1 MTTINNLTI
10 EQMRKEVLEMGFK
23 ELQHFTIT
31 NPLVYDLGRRR
42 VLSLGCLG
50 QGNEVIYLCE
60 KSKVGDHYE
69 DLVCVHNADYDGFIT
84 IQRLKALIDWFE
96 AGKEAERHG

>member
-1 MTTINNLTI
+1 MNRS
-10 EQMRKEVLEMGFK
+10 EALEIGFK
-23 ELQHFTIT
+23 ELPHPTIMNT
-31 NPLVYDLGRRR
+31 LVYDLGRRR

-69 DLVCVHNADYDGFIT
+69 DLVCVHNRDYDGLIT
-84 IQRLKALIDWFE
+84 SQRLKALIDWFE
-96 AGKEAERHG
+96 SGKEGNNANS